1 MIDVLDVFI
10 LAPLQYDDVVID
22 GGSEIDHQSHIFRLT
37 GVAILGV
44 IDFSSG
50 HIVRQKQRA
59 VVPLSPITGHPWPSG
74 TDRISADL
82 HRLDPLSI
90 LGFCKDILLHSN
102 SVVPG

>member
-1 MIDVLDVFI
+1 MIDLIAVFI
-10 LAPLQYDDVVID
+10 LAPHQYGDVID
-22 GGSEIDHQSHIFRLT
+22 GGSEINHQSHIVRLT
-37 GVAILGV
+37 GVAIMGV
-44 IDFSSG
+44 IDFSTG
-50 HIVRQKQRA
+50 HIVKQKQRA
-59 VVPLSPITGHPWPSG
+59 VVPLFPITEHPWPSG